1 MQKYNMLF
9 TGEIE
14 GENEKIVE
22 FYWTKFKWFDICS
35 SVCREFEGVKIKLV
49 EMKAQQARIL
59 LCSQGKKR
67 KKESNSGC
75 SDARNDLED
84 KEWGKDTN
92 NMLCHYLLTV
102 QYSVRVVGMILT
114 QENCNSL
121 LFLSITG
128 TITC

>member
-59 LCSQGKKR
+59 LCSQGKKG
-67 KKESNSGC
+67 KKNPTAVAVTQE
-75 SDARNDLED
+75 
-84 KEWGKDTN
+84 
-92 NMLCHYLLTV
+92 
-102 QYSVRVVGMILT
+102 MILKIKSGEKT
-114 QENCNSL
+114 QTICCV
-121 LFLSITG
+121 ITF
-128 TITC
+128 